1 MTTSI
6 TRPAPTGRLR
16 LQDTTEARAAGTED
30 ARQLLEDLNELTTDP
45 DGVCSS
51 GLLIQAMT
59 ETIALATEHHAEE
72 SNARLEGFA
81 EVVGPLHYRAAALD
95 AKCTLLSAALNQADR
110 VSQTFTESEGGEL

>member
-16 LQDTTEARAAGTED
+16 LHDTTQARAAGAED
-30 ARQLLEDLNELTTDP
+30 ARQLLEDLNELTTDL
-45 DGVCSS
+45 DGACSS
-51 GLLIQAMT
+51 GLLIQALT
-59 ETIALATEHHAEE
+59 ETIALATEHRAEE

-81 EVVGPLHYRAAALD
+81 EAIGPLLYRAAALD